1 MSVARRGLKT
11 IPELMEW
18 IDSHATGSGVADE
31 TGVAYAIV
39 RRAPKSTVAD
49 WTVVAAP
56 TKDGER
62 PRWSSARR
70 HAIHTAQLLFDVR

>member
-1 MSVARRGLKT
+1 
-11 IPELMEW
+11 MEW
-18 IDSHATGSGVADE
+18 IDSHASSAGVPDE
-31 TGVAYAIV
+31 GAAYVIV

>member
-1 MSVARRGLKT
+1 MSVARRGRKT

-18 IDSHATGSGVADE
+18 IDSHAISAGVSDE
-31 TGVAYAIV
+31 AGAASVIV
-39 RRAPKSTVAD
+39 RRSPKSSVAD
-49 WTVVAAP
+49 WSVVAAP

-70 HAIHTAQLLFDVR
+70 HAIRTAQLLFDVR